1 MSWELLPIDLRVL
14 ILKLRNDERNECVN
28 KIQNAWKHYI
38 DKMEATIEIL
48 LSIDVDDNGTLITL
62 FEHTA
67 NVLEFCCKRFTGR
80 MYDQFWM
87 AVLEMLNVGLG
98 EDINYKEDTGKLGKI
113 YNRVEKA
120 HAILVE
126 RFINN

>member
-1 MSWELLPIDLRVL
+1 MSWELLPIELRVM
-14 ILKLRNDERNECVN
+14 ILDYRNDARNDYVK
-28 KIQNAWKHYI
+28 KIQNAWNNYAAKMDASI
-38 DKMEATIEIL
+38 DVV

-80 MYDQFWM
+80 IYEQFWM
-87 AVLEMLNVGLG
+87 AVLELLNVGLG
-98 EDINYKEDTGKLGKI
+98 EDIQHKEDTDRVGKI

-126 RFINN
+126 RFY